1 MARNAKTNDLDLFLK
16 GNKMKTKDVEEDM
29 QLPRVAM
36 TNGNRKL
43 LRSKLNE
50 GFSEFSV
57 GGGEWVKKG
66 TRRIV
71 SIFAFFRADGIVS
84 TREQCEGMVNMHG
97 QIMKGEY
104 TLYGRY
110 GADEFDSM
118 KREYRLEMSP
128 KTDMSQMLRSNNHKQ
143 KNGFLRG

>member
-1 MARNAKTNDLDLFLK
+1 
-16 GNKMKTKDVEEDM
+16 MKTKDVEEDM
-29 QLPRVAM
+29 QLSRIVR

-43 LRSKLNE
+43 LRSKLDE

-57 GGGEWVKKG
+57 GGGDWVKNG

-71 SIFAFFRADGIVS
+71 SLFAFFRGDGTVS
-84 TREQCEGMVNMHG
+84 TREQCEGMVNIHG
-97 QIMKGEY
+97 QMMKGEY

-110 GADEFDSM
+110 GSDEFEAM

-128 KTDMSQMLRSNNHKQ
+128 KTALSQMLRSNNHKQ